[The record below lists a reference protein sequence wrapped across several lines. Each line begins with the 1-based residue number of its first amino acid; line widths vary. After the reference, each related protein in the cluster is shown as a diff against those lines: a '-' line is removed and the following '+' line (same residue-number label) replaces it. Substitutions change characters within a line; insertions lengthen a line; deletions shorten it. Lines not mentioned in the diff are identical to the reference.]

1 MEKTKTI
8 YISFEEFHYLEPF
21 GSFSEK
27 NDSIDDFTIA
37 QTDALCV
44 IPIIRIPVKNE
55 WITYVYSCKNIEA
68 PAWEFVNKTSGQKI
82 IIEDSLLEPYITKT
96 DQHVFERG
104 YYDIIFRYKLLSNEL
119 LSNEHELTLNSAFVK
134 K

>member
-1 MEKTKTI
+1 MFISKQFVSDVFPKKLNTMWKKLKQYI
-8 YISFEEFHYLEPF
+8 YYSKYIYFPEFHYLEPF

-55 WITYVYSCKNIEA
+55 WITYIYSCKNIEA

-82 IIEDSLLEPYITKT
+82 IIEDS
-96 DQHVFERG
+96 
-104 YYDIIFRYKLLSNEL
+104 
-119 LSNEHELTLNSAFVK
+119 
-134 K
+134 